1 MTQKMT
7 VQTINNTT
15 EKTNVMNEASTNSLP
30 SKWAGHSPEC
40 STTFTR
46 MFGDIPGI
54 FGNIPRNV
62 WQHSL
67 ECLETFLRMFG
78 NIPRNVWRYSGE
90 CLRTFPG
97 VFGYISRNVWRYSPE
112 CWKRFLGKFEYI
124 LRNIWRHSPEY
135 NIPLIP
141 RVPRIPFSVP
151 VFLVLYKAISGIIHS
166 FPFSKN
172 NILTE

>member
-1 MTQKMT
+1 MTE
-7 VQTINNTT
+7 QTINNTT

-30 SKWAGHSPEC
+30 SKWTGHSPEC

-62 WQHSL
+62 WQHS
-67 ECLETFLRMFG
+67 
-78 NIPRNVWRYSGE
+78 SE

-124 LRNIWRHSPEY
+124 PRNIWRHSPEY